1 MFVRLSKCFLQDSF
15 WKFHDF
21 LDEVRE
27 SSNVKYNGAGFFEER
42 KGFSDCK
49 GPKWGY
55 SSSLINQLVGFYGF
69 FYMRLHQH

>member
-49 GPKWGY
+49 GPK
-55 SSSLINQLVGFYGF
+55 
-69 FYMRLHQH
+69 